1 MIHIQNCKQA
11 PLCLLFVYL
20 QSGFP
25 YFNGK
30 YRLLPPAGMD
40 IISSHAAAE
49 TPC

>member
-11 PLCLLFVYL
+11 PLSFMFVYL

-25 YFNGK
+25 FLNDK
-30 YRLLPPAGMD
+30 YRFLPPAGMD

-49 TPC
+49 TSC